1 MSHFRDRTIWT
12 RIILFFLGLF
22 LFEGREEGRERE
34 REKASSPILG
44 NFADI
49 FSRSVDFS
57 IELLI
62 EAFNRKTGLK
72 FTGLT
77 FVAITI

>member
-1 MSHFRDRTIWT
+1 M
-12 RIILFFLGLF
+12 
-22 LFEGREEGRERE
+22 
-34 REKASSPILG
+34 
-44 NFADI
+44 
-49 FSRSVDFS
+49 DFS

-72 FTGLT
+72 FPGLT

>member
-12 RIILFFLGLF
+12 RIFLFFFFLGLF
-22 LFEGREEGRERE
+22 LFERREERK
-34 REKASSPILG
+34 REKGSSPILG
-44 NFADI
+44 NFMDI
-49 FSRSVDFS
+49 FRRSVDFS

-72 FTGLT
+72 FPGLT

>member
-1 MSHFRDRTIWT
+1 MKEER
-12 RIILFFLGLF
+12 
-22 LFEGREEGRERE
+22 REERE
-34 REKASSPILG
+34 REKGSSPILG

-49 FSRSVDFS
+49 FRKSVDFS

-72 FTGLT
+72 FPGLT